1 MANAVIADASPAKE
15 IAPVAGIRFTV
26 ASRNQRR
33 FSVQQSVDN
42 ASAGGSFQPISLNA
56 TGWVRRIEMLFTF
69 ATTYAS
75 AGALVAGD
83 GPWNMVAAVTLTD
96 ATGQPI
102 IQPISGYNLY
112 LVNKYFASSAPV
124 GTKALPW
131 QSPQAGPEYNYAAT
145 GTSGTA
151 VFRLSLNLEQDF
163 NSGYGCVPNLDAN
176 ASLQLK
182 IDYAASTVAFTGTT
196 QSATSLQLL
205 VDQHYY
211 AMVSPTLGG
220 APVNANPPGMGD
232 YLETRYETQ
241 PVTASTENIVNVTNR
256 GGLIRGIIAISRAAG
271 VRTAFTTATNVGL
284 ILDNNPIDE
293 GIKLAAFQNYMRQTY
308 GYMGANIATS
318 YAPITAGTTPGIDN
332 GVLVW
337 NEADMG
343 GGRDNWLSTRTGSL
357 LQLKVTPG
365 TSATQLEL
373 ITDIMQ
379 VGDMNTFYA
388 PSALV

>member
-1 MANAVIADASPAKE
+1 MATDVLADNPAKDV
-15 IAPVAGIRFTV
+15 APVAGIRFTV

-33 FSVQQSVDN
+33 YSAQQSVNN
-42 ASAGGSFQPISLNA
+42 ATAGGSFQPIQLNA
-56 TGWVRRIEMLFTF
+56 TGWVRRVEMLFTF

-75 AGALVAGD
+75 GGALVAGD
-83 GPWNMVAAVTLTD
+83 GPWNMVSAITVTD

-102 IQPISGYNLY
+102 VQPISGFNLY
-112 LVNKYFASSAPV
+112 LVNKYFSSSAPV
-124 GTKALPW
+124 GIQNVPW
-131 QSPQAGPEYNYAAT
+131 QSPQMGPEYNYAAT
-145 GTSGTA
+145 GTTGNA
-151 VFRLSLNLEQDF
+151 NFRLAINFEQDF
-163 NSGYGCVPNLDAN
+163 NSGYGCVPNLDSN

-196 QSATSLQLL
+196 PSATSFTVL

-211 AMVSPTLGG
+211 AMVSPTLAGV
-220 APVNANPPGMGD
+220 AVNANPPGMGD

-241 PVTASTENIVNVTNR
+241 TVTASAENVVNVTNR
-256 GGLIRGIIAISRAAG
+256 GGLVRGVIAISRAAG
-271 VRTAFTTATNVGL
+271 VRTAFTTATNVGFV
-284 ILDNNPIDE
+284 LDNNPIDE
-293 GIKLAAFQNYMRQTY
+293 GIKLAAFQNYMRQLY
-308 GYMGANIATS
+308 GFWGADISTS
-318 YAPITAGTTPGIDN
+318 YAPLSAGIACGIDT

-337 NEADMG
+337 NQGAMA

-357 LQLKVTPG
+357 EQLKVTPG
-365 TSATQLEL
+365 ASATQLEL